1 MTDQILLQEYFQLA
15 PSKEMLNEARASL
28 EEGGPLI
35 VKGVIQRADAKNQN
49 GRIYPVEILKKEM
62 DRYVSEYVNKGTA
75 LGELDHTEEPVIALK
90 NVSHR
95 ITEVNWDG
103 KDVLGKVE
111 ILNTPAGKIAKEI
124 VLSGI
129 PLGISSRAIGSV
141 SKNED
146 KDGADVVG
154 DDLQMICFDL
164 VGTPSTHGA
173 FLGESKIVRNFD
185 PRKILPAELRI
196 KNTLADILGRKF

>member
-1 MTDQILLQEYFQLA
+1 MSQILLKEYFQLT
-15 PSKEMLNEARASL
+15 PTKEVISEAKEAL
-28 EEGGPLI
+28 QEGGPMI

-49 GRIYPVEILKKEM
+49 GRIYPVKILKKEM

-75 LGELDHTEEPVIALK
+75 LGELDHTEEPVIALQ

-95 ITEVNWDG
+95 IVEVTWDG
-103 KDVLGKVE
+103 NDVHGKVQL
-111 ILNTPAGKIAKEI
+111 LNTPKGKIAQEL
-124 VLSGI
+124 VLSGV

-146 KDGADVVG
+146 KDGADVVQ

-173 FLGESKIVRNFD
+173 FLGESRVITNFD
-185 PRKILPAELRI
+185 KRKILPPEVRI
-196 KNTLADILGRKF
+196 KEVLSDILGRKL